1 VDDTVSVKNI
11 RAAAGRPELSLPTQ
25 QQEHAVNRQTN
36 STDVARLPEAYR
48 TFYNECIRF
57 IPESRVFCDPICT
70 MAYGTDASVYRL
82 IPRIVIKVSCADE
95 MSRIIT
101 AAGSN
106 KIAVTFRGA
115 GTSLSGQAVT
125 DSVLLVMSG
134 GWGKCVISEN
144 GDTISLEPAILGA
157 EANAYLKRYDRKIGP
172 DPASINHAMIGGI
185 AANNASG
192 MCCGTTDNSYKTVTE
207 MKIIF
212 HDGTLLDTSDTASC
226 AAFLAGHRDLVATV
240 EGIRDEIAADS
251 ALTELIMRK
260 YKIKNTT
267 GYGINS
273 FVDHKDPVEI
283 IKHLM
288 IGSEGTLGFIADI
301 TFRTIIEHAHKA
313 SALILFPD
321 MASACNGVMQL
332 DRTVVSAAELMDRI
346 SLRAVEEKPG
356 MPEYLKTLDENITSL
371 LVEVRGEN
379 HEALELLVEK
389 VKQRLSGIP
398 TVFPITF
405 TDVKAEYEALWNIRK
420 GLFPAVGNVRR
431 VGTSVIIEDI
441 AFPLEK
447 LAEATIEL
455 RSMMIRNGY
464 GDAIIFG
471 HALDGNL
478 HFVLTPDFTQQEE
491 IDQYDK
497 FMQEVCAMVVNTY
510 GGALKAEHGTGRN
523 MAPFVEME
531 WGVKAYSLMIR
542 IKNAFDPH
550 NLINPGV
557 IINDNPAVYLE
568 NLKHMPQ
575 AHEKIDKC
583 IECGFCEVMCPSK
596 NLTATPRQR
605 ITARRQIAGLKR
617 SGKDSARLNRL
628 EEDYNYWGESTC
640 AVDGLC
646 ATTCPV
652 SINTGDYTKILRNE
666 KHGAEANATANYVA
680 RHFAGTAA
688 LVRTGLSF
696 ADLLHQMLG
705 SPIMLHMAD
714 TARGLSQ
721 NALPLWTPWMPQ
733 RGSVPKLSR
742 PHQPAKK
749 PKVVY
754 FPSCSSRMMGPAQS
768 DPDQRPLSQAV
779 LAVLEKA
786 GYEVILPEDMDKL
799 CCGMAFDSKGFF
811 EAAETKSR
819 ELEKALVAASK
830 NGEYPVLC
838 DTSPCLYRMRQV
850 LDKKL
855 KLYEPVEFIH
865 DFLMQRLIFTRS
877 PETVAIHVTCSS
889 TKMQLTEK
897 FKSVALACVAKI
909 VTPTKV
915 TCCGFAGSKGF
926 DTPELTATALAELK
940 PSLPAECRAGYSNS
954 RPCEIGLSQHS
965 GINYQSIAYLVDRCT
980 TRRNLDN
987 GEDVLL
993 ESTNW
998 V

>member
-1 VDDTVSVKNI
+1 MILK
-11 RAAAGRPELSLPTQ
+11 
-25 QQEHAVNRQTN
+25 TN
-36 STDVARLPEAYR
+36 PADIARLPEEYR
-48 TFYNECIRF
+48 TFYHECITF

-82 IPRIVIKVSCADE
+82 IPKIVIKVSCADE
-95 MSRIIT
+95 MSRIIKV
-101 AAGSN
+101 AGSI
-106 KIAVTFRGA
+106 KIAVTFRAA

-157 EANAYLKRYDRKIGP
+157 EANAYLKPYDRKIGP

-226 AAFLAGHRDLVATV
+226 AAFLASHRDLIATV
-240 EGIRDEIAADS
+240 ECIRDEIAADN
-251 ALTELIMRK
+251 ALTKLIMRK

-273 FVDHKDPVEI
+273 FVDHTDPIDI

-313 SALILFPD
+313 SALIFFPD

-356 MPEYLKTLDENITSL
+356 MPEYLKTLDENVASL

-379 HEALELLVEK
+379 HEVLDLLVEK
-389 VKQRLSGIP
+389 VKQRLNGIP
-398 TVFPITF
+398 TVFPIAF
-405 TDVKAEYEALWNIRK
+405 TDVKTEYEALWNIRK

-431 VGTSVIIEDI
+431 IGTSVIIEDI
-441 AFPLEK
+441 AFPLER
-447 LAEATIEL
+447 LAEATVEL

-497 FMQEVCAMVVNTY
+497 FMQEVCAMVVNSY

-531 WGVKAYSLMIR
+531 WGVKAYCLMKR
-542 IKNAFDPH
+542 IKKAFDPH

-557 IINDNPAVYLE
+557 IINENPAVYLE

-575 AHEKIDKC
+575 THEKIDKC
-583 IECGFCEVMCPSK
+583 IECGFCEIMCPSK

-605 ITARRQIAGLKR
+605 ITAQRQIAGLKR
-617 SGKDSARLNRL
+617 SGKDSAQLNRL
-628 EEDYNYWGESTC
+628 EEDYSYWGEGTC

-652 SINTGDYTKILRNE
+652 AINTGDYTKILRNE

-688 LVRTGLSF
+688 LVRTGLTF
-696 ADLLHQMLG
+696 ADLMHQMLG
-705 SPIMLHMAD
+705 SSTMGRMAN

-733 RGSVPKLSR
+733 RGSTPKVSR
-742 PHQPAKK
+742 PHQPTKK

-754 FPSCSSRMMGPAQS
+754 FASCSSRMMGPAQS
-768 DPDQRPLSQAV
+768 DPDQRPLNQAV

-819 ELEKALVAASK
+819 ELEKALMAASN

-855 KLYEPVEFIH
+855 KLYETVEFIH

-889 TKMQLTEK
+889 TKMLLTEK
-897 FKSVALACVAKI
+897 FKTVALACVEKI

-940 PSLPAECRAGYSNS
+940 PSLPAECKTGYSNS

-987 GEDVLL
+987 GGEVLL

>member
-1 VDDTVSVKNI
+1 MISRNKPADI
-11 RAAAGRPELSLPTQ
+11 
-25 QQEHAVNRQTN
+25 
-36 STDVARLPEAYR
+36 ARLPEKYR
-48 TFYNECIRF
+48 NFYHECVMF
-57 IPESRVFCDPICT
+57 IPESRVFCDPIST
-70 MAYGTDASVYRL
+70 LAYGTDASVYRL
-82 IPRIVIKVSCADE
+82 TPKIVIKVSCADE
-95 MSRIIT
+95 MARIIRL
-101 AAGSN
+101 AYSDR
-106 KIAVTFRGA
+106 IAVTFRAA

-134 GWGKCVISEN
+134 SWVKCVVADN
-144 GDTISLEPAILGA
+144 GETISLEPGIIGA
-157 EANAYLKRYDRKIGP
+157 EANAYLKPYNRKIGP

-212 HDGTLLDTSDTASC
+212 HDGTLLDTSNPASRT
-226 AAFLAGHRDLVATV
+226 AFLASHRNLVSVV
-240 EGIRDEIAADS
+240 ENIRDEIAEDS
-251 ALTELIMRK
+251 NLSELIKRK

-273 FVDHKDPVEI
+273 FVDHQDPVDI

-301 TFRTIIEHAHKA
+301 TFRTIVEHAHKA
-313 SALILFPD
+313 SALIFFPD
-321 MASACNGVMQL
+321 IANACQGVMQL

-346 SLRAVEEKPG
+346 ALRSVDEKPG
-356 MPEYLKTLDENITSL
+356 MPEYLKTLNENVTAL

-379 HEALELLVEK
+379 LLELEEK
-389 VKQRLSGIP
+389 VGQLKQRLAGLP

-405 TDVKAEYEALWNIRK
+405 TDVKSEYEALWNIRK

-431 VGTSVIIEDI
+431 IGTSVIIEDI
-441 AFPLEK
+441 AFPLER
-447 LAEATIEL
+447 LAEATVEL
-455 RSMMIRNGY
+455 RSIMIRNGF

-478 HFVLTPDFTQQEE
+478 HFVLTPDFTRQDEV
-491 IDQYDK
+491 DQYEK
-497 FMQEVCAMVVNTY
+497 FMQEVCSMVVEGY

-531 WGVKAYSLMIR
+531 WGVQAYTLMKR
-542 IKNAFDPH
+542 IKQAFDPY

-557 IINDNPAVYLE
+557 LINDNPDVYLE

-583 IECGFCEVMCPSK
+583 IECGFCEIMCPSK
-596 NLTATPRQR
+596 HLTSTPRQR
-605 ITARRQIAGLKR
+605 ITARRQIAGLR
-617 SGKDSARLNRL
+617 HSGADPGQLQRL
-628 EEDYNYWGESTC
+628 EQDYAYWGEATC
-640 AVDGLC
+640 AADGLC

-652 SINTGDYTKILRNE
+652 SINTGDYTKLLRNQ
-666 KHGAEANATANYVA
+666 KHSAQANAAANYIS

-688 LVRTGLSF
+688 LMRTGLSL

-705 SPIMLHMAD
+705 TSVMLRMTGTVRD
-714 TARGLSQ
+714 LSHQ
-721 NALPLWTPWMPQ
+721 RLPLWSPWMPQ
-733 RGSVPKLSR
+733 RGSVPRFSRLHQLS
-742 PHQPAKK
+742 KK

-768 DPDQRPLSQAV
+768 DPDQRPLSTAVSAV
-779 LAVLEKA
+779 LNKA
-786 GYEVILPEDMDKL
+786 GYEIILLEDMDKL

-811 EAAETKSR
+811 EAAEAKIR
-819 ELEKALVAASK
+819 ELETALMAAS
-830 NGEYPVLC
+830 NSGEYPVLC
-838 DTSPCLYRMRQV
+838 DTSPCLFRMRQT
-850 LDKKL
+850 LDKRL

-865 DFLMQRLIFTRS
+865 DFLMQRLIFTKAS
-877 PETVAIHVTCSS
+877 ETVAIHVTCSS
-889 TKMQLTEK
+889 TKMLLAEK
-897 FKSVALACVAKI
+897 FKTVACACAEKI

-926 DTPELTATALAELK
+926 DTPELTASALATLNQA
-940 PSLPAECRAGYSNS
+940 LPADCKSGYSNS

-965 GINYQSIAYLVDRCT
+965 GINYQSIVYLVDRCT
-980 TRRNLDN
+980 TGRDMNISEKVLPESRNR
-987 GEDVLL
+987 V
-993 ESTNW
+993 
-998 V
+998 

>member
-1 VDDTVSVKNI
+1 MIHT
-11 RAAAGRPELSLPTQ
+11 
-25 QQEHAVNRQTN
+25 TN
-36 STDVARLPEAYR
+36 PADIDRLPEAYR
-48 TFYNECIRF
+48 AFYHECVTF
-57 IPESRVFCDPICT
+57 IPESRMFCDPIST

-82 IPRIVIKVSCADE
+82 TPKIVIKVSCAEE
-95 MSRIIT
+95 MSRIIRI
-101 AAGSN
+101 AGSAG
-106 KIAVTFRGA
+106 IAVTFRAA

-134 GWGKCVISEN
+134 GWGKCVISDN
-144 GDTISLEPAILGA
+144 GDSISLEPAILGA
-157 EANAYLKRYDRKIGP
+157 EANAYLKPYDRKIGP

-192 MCCGTTDNSYKTVTE
+192 MCCGTTDNSYKTVTD

-212 HDGTLLDTSDTASC
+212 HDGTVLDTSDPASC
-226 AAFLAGHRDLVATV
+226 TAFLAGHRDLVAAV
-240 EGIRDEIAADS
+240 ENIRDEIAADS
-251 ALTELIMRK
+251 ALSELITRK

-273 FVDHKDPVEI
+273 FVDHRDPIDI

-301 TFRTIIEHAHKA
+301 TFRTIVEHAHKA
-313 SALILFPD
+313 SALIFFPD
-321 MASACNGVMQL
+321 MASACHGVMQL

-346 SLRAVEEKPG
+346 SLRAVEEKAG
-356 MPEYLKTLDENITSL
+356 MPEYLKTLDENVTSL

-379 HEALELLVEK
+379 HEVLDQLVEK
-389 VKQRLSGIP
+389 VKLRLNGIP
-398 TVFPITF
+398 TVFPIAF
-405 TDVKAEYEALWNIRK
+405 TDVKADYEALWNIRK

-431 VGTSVIIEDI
+431 IGTSVIIEDI

-478 HFVLTPDFTQQEE
+478 HFVLTPDFTQRSEV
-491 IDQYDK
+491 DQYDK
-497 FMQEVCAMVVNTY
+497 FMQEVCSMVVDTY

-531 WGVKAYSLMIR
+531 WGVKAYSLMKR
-542 IKNAFDPH
+542 IKQAFDPH

-557 IINDNPAVYLE
+557 IINDNPVVYLE

-583 IECGFCEVMCPSK
+583 IECGFCEIMCPSK
-596 NLTATPRQR
+596 HLTSTPRQR
-605 ITARRQIAGLKR
+605 ITAQRQIAGLR
-617 SGKDSARLNRL
+617 HSGADPSQLKRL
-628 EEDYNYWGESTC
+628 EQDYDYWGENTC
-640 AVDGLC
+640 AADGLC

-652 SINTGDYTKILRNE
+652 AINTGDYTKLLRNQ
-666 KHGAEANATANYVA
+666 KHGTQANATANYIG

-688 LVRTGLSF
+688 LMRSGLSL
-696 ADLLHQMLG
+696 ADLLHQLLGTSVMLRMTG
-705 SPIMLHMAD
+705 
-714 TARGLSQ
+714 TARELSRQ
-721 NALPLWTPWMPQ
+721 RIPLWTPWMPQ
-733 RGSVPKLSR
+733 RGSSPC
-742 PHQPAKK
+742 PAQQHTADKK

-754 FPSCSSRMMGPAQS
+754 FPSCSSRIMGPAQG
-768 DPDQRPLSQAV
+768 DPDQRALNQAV
-779 LAVLEKA
+779 LSLLEKA
-786 GYEVILPEDMDKL
+786 GLEVILPADMDKL

-819 ELEKALVAASK
+819 ELEQALMDSS
-830 NGEYPVLC
+830 NDGQYPVLC
-838 DTSPCLYRMRQV
+838 DTSPCLFRMRQT
-850 LDKKL
+850 LDKRL

-865 DFLMQRLIFTRS
+865 DFLMSRLIFTKA

-889 TKMQLTEK
+889 TKMLLAEK
-897 FKSVALACVAKI
+897 FKTVALACVEKI

-926 DTPELTATALAELK
+926 DTPELTAAALAELK
-940 PSLPAECRAGYSNS
+940 PSLPADCKSGYSNS

-965 GINYQSIAYLVDRCT
+965 GINYQSIVYLVDRCT
-980 TRRNLDN
+980 TRRNLDRR
-987 GEDVLL
+987 EEVLL
-993 ESTNW
+993 ESNNW